1 MPALFLPSVTRHW
14 RSPRLLAR
22 VPSALSAALLAV
34 ALLATAAPA
43 AAAQAQAELV
53 VSAAASLTNA
63 FRAVAQAWEAANPGM
78 RVVLNFGA
86 SDVLMR
92 QIVEGAPADVFAS
105 ADQSAMDRAQAAGML
120 AAGSRRDFA
129 GNTLV
134 LVVPASVP
142 SAVAGPADLRSDAVR
157 RIAYGNP
164 ASVPVGRY
172 AREALQEQG
181 LWEAVQARGVP
192 AQNVRQ
198 ALDYVARGEVDAG
211 IVFATD
217 AAAMPQRVRVVTTLP
232 TRTPIAYPI
241 AITARAA
248 GNAAAA
254 RFTAFVGSVEGRQI
268 LARHGFSAPP

>member
-1 MPALFLPSVTRHW
+1 MSAVFHPSVARH
-14 RSPRLLAR
+14 RRGPRLLAR
-22 VPSALSAALLAV
+22 VRSALLAV
-34 ALLATAAPA
+34 ALLAASVPA
-43 AAAQAQAELV
+43 TAAQAHAELV
-53 VSAAASLTNA
+53 VSAASSLTNA

-181 LWEAVQARGVP
+181 LWDAVQARGVP

-217 AAAMPQRVRVVTTLP
+217 AAAMPTRVRVVATLP

-254 RFTAFVGSVEGRQI
+254 RFTAFVGSAEGRRI

>member
-1 MPALFLPSVTRHW
+1 MAGGAGL
-14 RSPRLLAR
+14 
-22 VPSALSAALLAV
+22 
-34 ALLATAAPA
+34 APA
-43 AAAQAQAELV
+43 HAADGELV
-53 VSAAASLTNA
+53 VSAASSLTNA
-63 FRAVAQAWEAANPGM
+63 FRAIAQAWEAAHPGT

-105 ADQSAMDRAQAAGML
+105 ADQTAMDRAQAAGML
-120 AAGSRRDFA
+120 APGSRRDFA

-134 LVVPASVP
+134 LVVPAAVP
-142 SAVAGPADLRSDAVR
+142 AGMSAGVSSPVAGLADLRRDDVR

-172 AREALQEQG
+172 AREALQAQG

-217 AAAMPQRVRVVTTLP
+217 AAAMPERVRVVATLP

-241 AITARAA
+241 AVTARAA
-248 GNAAAA
+248 GNRSAASFAD
-254 RFTAFVGSVEGRQI
+254 FVASPQGRQI
-268 LARHGFSAPP
+268 LARHGFRAPR